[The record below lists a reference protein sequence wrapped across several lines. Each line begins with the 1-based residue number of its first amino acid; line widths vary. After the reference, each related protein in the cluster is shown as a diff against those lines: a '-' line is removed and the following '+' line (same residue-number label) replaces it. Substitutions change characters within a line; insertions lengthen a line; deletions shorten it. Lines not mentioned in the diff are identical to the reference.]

1 MNVAKK
7 KKKSRL
13 TVIENKLVVNRG
25 EGRRGNIRVRGW
37 EVKTIGCKM
46 GWIYCTTGNIANIF

>member
-1 MNVAKK
+1 MNIA

-25 EGRRGNIRVRGW
+25 EGRRGNIGVMEW

-46 GWIYCTTGNIANIF
+46 DILYNTGNIANIL